1 MKKGSDLAIKSLK
14 GVVSVAVTMGYSEEH
29 LVGRKGMFKHK
40 CDRGLGDWE
49 CHSLF
54 SQGHRWNLSKKI
66 TEIDSY
72 FP

>member
-1 MKKGSDLAIKSLK
+1 MKKGSDLAIKSLE
-14 GVVSVAVTMGYSEEH
+14 GVVSGTVTMGFSEEH

-40 CDRGLGDWE
+40 CDRGLGDLE

-54 SQGHRWNLSKKI
+54 FQGQRWSLSKV